1 MAGTSKN
8 RNSLFSPGQLITG
21 FIFSNILFLILGIAI
36 GKGDFS
42 TLPESTMEKP
52 LPEVVV
58 PKSEPDEQIAEFR
71 SLELTSEDNQ
81 KKHIELP
88 TRQTE
93 PRRTEPG
100 PVPRKELV
108 SPPQQAKKKEP
119 VKAPKKQPA
128 RATSKPENRPVYYLQ
143 LTASKQKAPI
153 QRFYNRVKKK
163 GYPAKMVHEGSY
175 YKVQLGN
182 YSSKEK
188 AIRMKADIDKALG
201 TKSWIKQR

>member
-1 MAGTSKN
+1 MAGASKN

-42 TLPESTMEKP
+42 ALPESTVEKP
-52 LPEVVV
+52 LPEVIV
-58 PKSEPDEQIAEFR
+58 PESEPDEEIAEFR
-71 SLELTSEDNQ
+71 SLELTSEENQ

-88 TRQTE
+88 TRKTE
-93 PRRTEPG
+93 PRRTEPA
-100 PVPRKELV
+100 PV
-108 SPPQQAKKKEP
+108 SKKEP
-119 VKAPKKQPA
+119 VPPPQQTQKKKPVKTQKKPPA
-128 RATSKPENRPVYYLQ
+128 QTTSKPKSGPVYYLQ

-201 TKSWIKQR
+201 TQSWIKQR